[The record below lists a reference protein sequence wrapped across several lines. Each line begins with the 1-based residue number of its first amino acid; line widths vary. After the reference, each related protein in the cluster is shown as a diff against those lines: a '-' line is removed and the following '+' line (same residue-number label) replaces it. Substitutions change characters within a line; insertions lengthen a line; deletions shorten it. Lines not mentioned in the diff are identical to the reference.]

1 MIFDLYKLTAPLV
14 TESLPYVQYKSVTIS
29 PCDDYIGIITD
40 SEETGIIIIDRKSGQ
55 ITRTITTNDTI
66 SHMSF
71 NPKNSSRICSSG
83 TILQYYRIIP
93 SGVQIIPIT
102 GAENLTNSD
111 VYNIHAWID
120 GEKLVA
126 GTSRGELLL
135 VSGHTVHSK
144 LTVPF
149 ASHQN
154 DSGTGIR
161 SDCGVQN
168 IIVEKTV
175 VLVIGRCSYI
185 CVYELVSTSSATLST
200 HSKHELSLRYTVN
213 ISNAHTIH
221 GSILYSGGTTSN
233 KGGNPEYEHCYD
245 LVISTESGLGH
256 VYLPCPLPVDT
267 LHNSS
272 GTDTLDNSTGN
283 ADIAGLS
290 AEEREAQVWISRG
303 KDQRLQHNI
312 DISSGILDI
321 PMTHIFAS
329 YHSDKIISVALSQ
342 RTSTMLTASEDGV
355 VSVMDY
361 SKTSGN
367 VLLSQNILTETLQG
381 KRLTTIDYHSS
392 VSYLPK
398 T

>member
-1 MIFDLYKLTAPLV
+1 M
-14 TESLPYVQYKSVTIS
+14 TIS

-40 SEETGIIIIDRKSGQ
+40 AEETGIIIIDRKSGQ

-83 TILQYYRIIP
+83 SILQYYRIIS
-93 SGVQIIPIT
+93 SGVQIILIT
-102 GAENLTNSD
+102 GADSLVNND
-111 VYNIHAWID
+111 VYNTHAWID
-120 GEKLVA
+120 SEKLVA
-126 GTSRGELLL
+126 GTSRGELIL

-149 ASHQN
+149 AAPQN
-154 DSGTGIR
+154 DDTLSVR
-161 SDCGVQN
+161 SDCGIQN
-168 IIVEKTV
+168 IIVEKTL
-175 VLVIGRCSYI
+175 VLVVGRSSYI

-221 GSILYSGGTTSN
+221 GSILYSEGTASN

-267 LHNSS
+267 LASS
-272 GTDTLDNSTGN
+272 ATTTDMLDHSTGN
-283 ADIAGLS
+283 ADTVRLS

-303 KDQRLQHNI
+303 KDQRLSHNI
-312 DISSGILDI
+312 SISSGTLDI

-329 YHSDKIISVALSQ
+329 YHSEKVISVALSQ

-381 KRLTTIDYHSS
+381 KRLMTIDYHPS
-392 VSYLPK
+392 VSFLPK
-398 T
+398 TYPYLTNQHHLRHILHI